1 MRTPRFAAVL
11 ATLTLAV
18 LGSACSATTSSRNI
32 RTAGLVALVDVT
44 AKDDEH
50 ATVSTALVI
59 GGASSN
65 TYVVLE
71 GGDRLYAESNGEKRE
86 MNATSDGE
94 YEAKFNRA
102 EGEYIVSLNRDVDAA
117 APKSSGTLP
126 PPFQITSDFGDAPI
140 SRKNDDVTVTWTPG
154 GSGSDVEIELEGD
167 CIHSEHYNV
176 GGDPGSFTIEK
187 RKIEAWSSDKKKKCN
202 VTVTVSHTT
211 HGTVD
216 PAFDSDSRFELRQ
229 VRKTRFVSGP

>member
-1 MRTPRFAAVL
+1 MRTPVFAAVL
-11 ATLTLAV
+11 AGIALAV
-18 LGSACSATTSSRNI
+18 LGGACSATTSSRNI

-44 AKDDEH
+44 AKDDSH
-50 ATVSTALVI
+50 ATVSTSLVI

-71 GGDRLYAESNGEKRE
+71 GGDRLYAETNGDKRE

-94 YEAKFNRA
+94 YEAKFDRA
-102 EGEYIVSLNRDVDAA
+102 EGEYTVSLTRDVDAA

-126 PPFQITSDFGDAPI
+126 PPFQITSEFGDTPL
-140 SRKNDDVTVTWTPG
+140 SRKNDKVTFTWTPG
-154 GSGSDVEIELEGD
+154 GSGSDVEIEIEGD
-167 CIHSEHYNV
+167 CVHSEHYNV
-176 GGDPGSFTIEK
+176 GGDPGSFTIEP

-202 VTVTVSHTT
+202 VEVEISHTT
-211 HGTVD
+211 TGTTD
-216 PAFDSDSRFELRQ
+216 PGFDSDSRFELRQ